1 MLLRLVAGILCVAA
15 YLPCQEGE
23 SDVRSAEA
31 QRRIKTGVAGEKGEK
46 GEIED
51 EKLTPEQRMARNIT
65 SGASAYCRFLMTV
78 NPPKLMPGQSGT
90 VKILAT
96 LQGNAVIP
104 SPAPFEM
111 VTRPQQGAI
120 SLGALAFQPASPG
133 RLASGYLGRPVYDN
147 YAVIEIPV
155 TMAPTATLGSKHV
168 VEVDMKFDLYDGVS
182 TQPIGRFLDRSATEV
197 EVGQVLDPEVKGA
210 ARRPTADDS
219 PKPDALPSEPPRNA
233 DAKVAPPA
241 PSLQANAVPA
251 PTKPVAAP
259 EPTAA
264 PETPLPTEDQ
274 GGDLPL
280 PLMLG
285 GGALLLVVI
294 LLMSRRK

>member
-1 MLLRLVAGILCVAA
+1 MLLRLAAGIVCVAA

-46 GEIED
+46 GEVED

-65 SGASAYCRFLMTV
+65 SGAQAFCRFLMTV

-155 TMAPTATLGSKHV
+155 TMSPTATLGSKHI

-197 EVGQVLDPEVKGA
+197 EVGQVLDPEVKGV
-210 ARRPTADDS
+210 ARRPVADEA
-219 PKPDALPSEPPRNA
+219 PKQEAPPPEPPRNPDVRA
-233 DAKVAPPA
+233 TPAPP
-241 PSLQANAVPA
+241 PLQGNAVPA
-251 PTKPVAAP
+251 PAKPAVEPEPVAAP
-259 EPTAA
+259 QSA
-264 PETPLPTEDQ
+264 LPTEDQ

-285 GGALLLVVI
+285 GGALLLVAI